1 MQTCGLCRSK
11 ETFLITFCVPKL
23 SNTFPKVM
31 QRFEEIVKSEG
42 IIQTTTPNTNFFN
55 ESLRRAFSIRWVDKQ
70 QGSNILQRHRG
81 FWTKRKLERM
91 RFNVKGCLS
100 YWGRKLFP
108 KFISDFY
115 DIIFW
120 DFPTFTG
127 TLVAIKIVKKAK
139 ESIHTVNERSNE

>member
-1 MQTCGLCRSK
+1 
-11 ETFLITFCVPKL
+11 
-23 SNTFPKVM
+23 
-31 QRFEEIVKSEG
+31 
-42 IIQTTTPNTNFFN
+42 
-55 ESLRRAFSIRWVDKQ
+55 
-70 QGSNILQRHRG
+70 
-81 FWTKRKLERM
+81 M

-120 DFPTFTG
+120 DFPTFAG
-127 TLVAIKIVKKAK
+127 TLIPIKIVKKAK